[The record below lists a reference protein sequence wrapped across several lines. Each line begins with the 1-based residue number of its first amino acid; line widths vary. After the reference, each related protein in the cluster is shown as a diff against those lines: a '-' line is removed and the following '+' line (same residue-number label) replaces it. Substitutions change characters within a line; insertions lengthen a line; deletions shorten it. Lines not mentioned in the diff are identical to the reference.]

1 MNANESILITGASGF
16 LGSHLANY
24 AAKSGRNVR
33 CLVRRTSETSDLNPN
48 RMEIRQGDLLD
59 PPSLRAALQSPV
71 RSVVHCAATTSE
83 TRVDYAQSFKVN
95 VEGTR
100 NLLEACQE
108 NGVSRFIM
116 ISTQS
121 ANEQNPST
129 YARTKFAADLAVK
142 QSPLDF
148 TILKPSTIYGP
159 GSKGLFAKMVRLL
172 DSVPV
177 VPILG
182 SGSRLIRPIHVFDLC
197 KAILEC
203 EGPEQTFGKTYDL
216 GGRDLVSYED
226 FIGSILQARRKKK
239 PFVYLSLPVCRALAA
254 AFSFLKNPPFTRD
267 NVMGLNQNQVC
278 SVDAARNDFGFSPRG
293 LREGLVQTF
302 SDTQSATTG
311 AETLVRGG
319 SGGIRKEQATQ
330 NVAIVG
336 LGKMGLLH
344 ASILSVLPAARV
356 VGLIDQDESLGAHVR
371 SMGLQAPFYKS
382 IDEALSQS
390 SVDAVFVCTP
400 AFTHYPIA
408 RQLVEKDLNIFLEK
422 PLAESLDSA
431 RKICDL
437 LNGRS
442 LIHAVGYMKAHNP
455 VYDRAAEIVS
465 RGLLGK
471 DILFRST
478 LYLSQVF
485 APKRGWVYDPKKS
498 GGGIVANSTCHLLY
512 LLYRLFGPLRSICA
526 QTRRLHS
533 EQVEDAA
540 TALLEF
546 GNGVAGTLDTS
557 WSTPGY
563 PVEQTEIFLQGSGGI
578 LEINDTRLRLNLNE
592 ASGEYA
598 KGWTTWH
605 RAEMDTAGF
614 DLSPQYGGEGYYNED
629 LDFIKACQQ
638 KTTPRVSWSD
648 GLKVQE
654 MMDAL
659 YRSPSEGRVTL

>member
-1 MNANESILITGASGF
+1 M
-16 LGSHLANY
+16 
-24 AAKSGRNVR
+24 
-33 CLVRRTSETSDLNPN
+33 VRRTSETSALNPN
-48 RMEIRQGDLLD
+48 RMEIRHGDLLD
-59 PPSLRAALQSPV
+59 PPSLRAALESPV
-71 RSVVHCAATTSE
+71 RTVVHCAATTSE
-83 TRVDYAQSFKVN
+83 TKVDYAQSFKVN

-100 NLLEACQE
+100 NLLQACQDQ
-108 NGVSRFIM
+108 GIDRFIM

-129 YARTKFAADLAVK
+129 YARTKLAADLAVK
-142 QSPLDF
+142 ESPLAY

-172 DSVPV
+172 DTVPV

-197 KAILEC
+197 EAILEC
-203 EGPEQTFGKTYDL
+203 QGSDQAFGKTYDL

-226 FIGSILQARRKKK
+226 FIGSILHARRKKK
-239 PFVYLSLPVCRALAA
+239 PFVHVSLPVCRALAA

-267 NVMGLNQNQVC
+267 NVLGLNQNQVC
-278 SVDAARNDFGFSPRG
+278 SIDAARNDFGFSPRG
-293 LREGLVQTF
+293 LREGLSQTF
-302 SDTQSATTG
+302 SAAGRSA
-311 AETLVRGG
+311 AETEAIERGRNR
-319 SGGIRKEQATQ
+319 GIQKEPATQ
-330 NVAIVG
+330 DVAIIG

-344 ASILSVLPAARV
+344 ASILSVLPSARI
-356 VGLIDQDESLGAHVR
+356 VGLVDQDERLGAHVR
-371 SMGLQAPFYKS
+371 SMGLKAPFYKS
-382 IDEALSQS
+382 IDEALGQS

-400 AFTHYPIA
+400 AFTHYPIV
-408 RQLVEKDLNIFLEK
+408 RQLVGKNLNIFLEK

-437 LNGRS
+437 LKDRS
-442 LIHAVGYMKAHNP
+442 IIHAVGYMKVHNP
-455 VYDRAAEIVS
+455 VYERAKEIVS
-465 RGLLGK
+465 GGVLGK

-498 GGGIVANSTCHLLY
+498 GGGIVANSTCHLLS
-512 LLYRLFGPLRSICA
+512 LLYRLFGPLRSVCG
-526 QTRRLHS
+526 QTRRFHS

-592 ASGEYA
+592 GTSEYE

-605 RAEMDTAGF
+605 RAEMDRADF

-629 LDFIKACQQ
+629 LDFITACQR
-638 KTTPRVSWSD
+638 KESPRVSWFD
-648 GLKVQE
+648 GLRVQE

-659 YRSPSEGRVTL
+659 YRSSAEGRVTL

>member
-1 MNANESILITGASGF
+1 LSANGSILITGASGF
-16 LGSHLANY
+16 LGAHLANY
-24 AAKSGRNVR
+24 AARSGHDVR
-33 CLVRRTSETSDLNPN
+33 CLVRRTSETSDLNPTK
-48 RMEIRQGDLLD
+48 MEIRQGDLLD
-59 PPSLRAALQSPV
+59 PPSLRAALASPV
-71 RSVVHCAATTSE
+71 RAVVHCAATTSE

-100 NLLEACQE
+100 NLLQACQE

-129 YARTKFAADLAVK
+129 YARTKFAADLEVK
-142 QSPLDF
+142 QSPLAF

-197 KAILEC
+197 KAILDC
-203 EGPEQTFGKTYDL
+203 QGCDQALGKTYDL

-239 PFVYLSLPVCRALAA
+239 PFVYLGLPVCRALAA

-267 NVMGLNQNQVC
+267 NVLGLNQNQVC
-278 SVDAARNDFGFSPRG
+278 SIDAARNDFGFSPRG

-302 SDTQSATTG
+302 SAAGSATAG

-319 SGGIRKEQATQ
+319 NGGMRKEQATQ
-330 NVAIVG
+330 NVAIIG

-382 IDEALSQS
+382 IDEVLGQS

-408 RQLVEKDLNIFLEK
+408 RQLAGKNLNIFLEK

-431 RKICDL
+431 RKMCDL
-437 LNGRS
+437 LKDRS

-465 RGLLGK
+465 RGVLGK
-471 DILFRST
+471 DVLFRST

-512 LLYRLFGPLRSICA
+512 LLYRLFGPLRSISA

-540 TALLEF
+540 TALMEF

-563 PVEQTEIFLQGSGGI
+563 PVEQTEIFLQGSAGI
-578 LEINDTRLRLNLNE
+578 LEINDTRLRLNLNQ
-592 ASGEYA
+592 ATGEYA

-605 RAEMDTAGF
+605 RAEMDTADF

-629 LDFIKACQQ
+629 LDFINACRQ
-638 KTTPRVSWSD
+638 KTTPRVSWLD

-659 YRSPSEGRVTL
+659 YRSASEGRITL

>member
-1 MNANESILITGASGF
+1 M
-16 LGSHLANY
+16 
-24 AAKSGRNVR
+24 
-33 CLVRRTSETSDLNPN
+33 VRRTSETSALNPN
-48 RMEIRQGDLLD
+48 RMEIRHGDLLD
-59 PPSLRAALQSPV
+59 PPSLRAALESPV
-71 RSVVHCAATTSE
+71 RTVVHCAATTSE
-83 TRVDYAQSFKVN
+83 TKVDYAQSFKVN

-100 NLLEACQE
+100 NLLQACQDQ
-108 NGVSRFIM
+108 GIGRFIM

-121 ANEQNPST
+121 ANEQSPST
-129 YARTKFAADLAVK
+129 YARTKLAADLAVK
-142 QSPLDF
+142 ESPLAY

-172 DSVPV
+172 DAVPV

-197 KAILEC
+197 EAILEC
-203 EGPEQTFGKTYDL
+203 QGSDQAFGKTYDL

-226 FIGSILQARRKKK
+226 FIGSILHARRKKK
-239 PFVYLSLPVCRALAA
+239 PFVHVSLPVCRALAA

-267 NVMGLNQNQVC
+267 NVLGLNQNQVC
-278 SVDAARNDFGFSPRG
+278 TNDAARNDFGFSPRG
-293 LREGLVQTF
+293 LREGLSQTF
-302 SDTQSATTG
+302 SAAGRSA
-311 AETLVRGG
+311 AETEAIEHGSNRG
-319 SGGIRKEQATQ
+319 IQKEQATQ
-330 NVAIVG
+330 NVAIIG

-344 ASILSVLPAARV
+344 ASILSVLPSARI
-356 VGLIDQDESLGAHVR
+356 VGLVDQDERLGAHVR
-371 SMGLQAPFYKS
+371 SMGLKAPFYKS
-382 IDEALSQS
+382 IDEALGQS

-400 AFTHYPIA
+400 AFTHYPIV
-408 RQLVEKDLNIFLEK
+408 RQLVEKNLNIFLEK

-437 LNGRS
+437 LKDRS
-442 LIHAVGYMKAHNP
+442 ITNAVGYMKAHNP
-455 VYDRAAEIVS
+455 VYERAQEIVS
-465 RGLLGK
+465 GGVLGK

-498 GGGIVANSTCHLLY
+498 GGGIVANSTCHLLS
-512 LLYRLFGPLRSICA
+512 LLYRFFGPLRSVCG
-526 QTRRLHS
+526 QTRRFHS

-592 ASGEYA
+592 GTGEYE

-605 RAEMDTAGF
+605 RAEMDRADF

-629 LDFIKACQQ
+629 LDFITACQR
-638 KTTPRVSWSD
+638 KETPRVSWFD
-648 GLKVQE
+648 GLRVQE

-659 YRSPSEGRVTL
+659 YRSSAEGRVTL

>member
-1 MNANESILITGASGF
+1 LGTHGMILITGASGF

-24 AAKSGRNVR
+24 SAKRGRDVR
-33 CLVRRTSETSDLNPN
+33 CVVRRTSETSALNAN
-48 RMEIRQGDLLD
+48 RMDIRQADLSD
-59 PPSLRAALQSPV
+59 PSSLRAALESPV
-71 RSVVHCAATTSE
+71 RTVVHCAATTSE
-83 TRVDYAQSFKVN
+83 TKVDYAQSFQVN

-100 NLLEACQE
+100 NLLQACRDQ
-108 NGVSRFIM
+108 GVERFIM

-121 ANEQNPST
+121 ANERNPST
-129 YARTKFAADLAVK
+129 YARTKLAADLAV
-142 QSPLDF
+142 QESPLAY

-197 KAILEC
+197 EAILEC
-203 EGPEQTFGKTYDL
+203 EDSGQAFGKTYDL

-267 NVMGLNQNQVC
+267 NVLGLNQNQVC
-278 SVDAARNDFGFSPRG
+278 SIDAARNDFGFSPRG
-293 LREGLVQTF
+293 LREGLTQTF
-302 SDTQSATTG
+302 SATERSAAGT
-311 AETLVRGG
+311 EVLQDGG
-319 SGGIRKEQATQ
+319 NKAIRKEQATQ
-330 NVAIVG
+330 NVAIIG

-344 ASILSVLPAARV
+344 ASILSILPSARI
-356 VGLIDQDESLGAHVR
+356 VGLIDQDEALGAHVR
-371 SMGLQAPFYKS
+371 SMGLQAPFHKS
-382 IDEALSQS
+382 IDEVLGRS

-400 AFTHYPIA
+400 AFTHYSIV
-408 RQLVEKDLNIFLEK
+408 RQLVEKNLNIFLEK

-437 LNGRS
+437 LKDRS
-442 LIHAVGYMKAHNP
+442 IVHAVGFMKAHNP
-455 VYDRAAEIVS
+455 VYERAREIVS
-465 RGLLGK
+465 RGVLGK

-512 LLYRLFGPLRSICA
+512 LLYRLFGPLRSVCG
-526 QTRRLHS
+526 QTRRFHS

-540 TALLEF
+540 TALMEF

-578 LEINDTRLRLNLNE
+578 LEISDTRLRLNLNE
-592 ASGEYA
+592 GTKEYE

-605 RAEMDTAGF
+605 RAEMDVANF

-629 LDFIKACQQ
+629 LDFIKACRQ
-638 KTTPRVSWSD
+638 KGTPRVSWFD

-654 MMDAL
+654 IMDAL
-659 YRSPSEGRVTL
+659 YRSASEGLVKL

>member
-1 MNANESILITGASGF
+1 
-16 LGSHLANY
+16 
-24 AAKSGRNVR
+24 
-33 CLVRRTSETSDLNPN
+33 
-48 RMEIRQGDLLD
+48 
-59 PPSLRAALQSPV
+59 
-71 RSVVHCAATTSE
+71 
-83 TRVDYAQSFKVN
+83 
-95 VEGTR
+95 
-100 NLLEACQE
+100 
-108 NGVSRFIM
+108 
-116 ISTQS
+116 
-121 ANEQNPST
+121 
-129 YARTKFAADLAVK
+129 
-142 QSPLDF
+142 
-148 TILKPSTIYGP
+148 
-159 GSKGLFAKMVRLL
+159 MVRLL

-197 KAILEC
+197 EAILEC
-203 EGPEQTFGKTYDL
+203 EGSDQAFGKTYDL

-226 FIGSILQARRKKK
+226 FIGSILRARRKKK
-239 PFVYLSLPVCRALAA
+239 PFVHLSLPVCRALAA

-267 NVMGLNQNQVC
+267 NVLGLNQNQVC
-278 SVDAARNDFGFSPRG
+278 SIDASRNDFGFSPRG
-293 LREGLVQTF
+293 LREGLTQTF
-302 SDTQSATTG
+302 SAAERPG
-311 AETLVRGG
+311 AESEVLGHGSNGG
-319 SGGIRKEQATQ
+319 SRKEQATQ
-330 NVAIVG
+330 NVAIIG

-344 ASILSVLPAARV
+344 ASILSVLPSARL
-356 VGLIDQDESLGAHVR
+356 VGLVDQDESLGAHVR

-382 IDEALSQS
+382 MDDLLGQS

-400 AFTHYPIA
+400 AFTHYPIV
-408 RQLVEKDLNIFLEK
+408 RNLVEKNLNIFLEK

-437 LNGRS
+437 LKDRS
-442 LIHAVGYMKAHNP
+442 ITHAVGYMKGHNP
-455 VYDRAAEIVS
+455 VYERAKEIVS
-465 RGLLGK
+465 RGVLGK

-498 GGGIVANSTCHLLY
+498 GGGIVANSTCHLLF

-563 PVEQTEIFLQGSGGI
+563 PVEQTEISLQGSGGI

-592 ASGEYA
+592 GTGEYG

-605 RAEMDTAGF
+605 RAEMDVAEF

-638 KTTPRVSWSD
+638 KGTPRVSWFD

-659 YRSPSEGRVTL
+659 YRSASEGRVKL

>member
-1 MNANESILITGASGF
+1 MGANETILITGASGF

-24 AAKSGRNVR
+24 AAKKGRNVR

-48 RMEIRQGDLLD
+48 CLDIRHGDLLD
-59 PPSLRAALQSPV
+59 PLSLRAAVDSPV

-83 TRVDYAQSFKVN
+83 TKVDYEQSFKVN

-100 NLLEACQE
+100 NLLQACQDRGIE
-108 NGVSRFIM
+108 RFLM

-129 YARTKFAADLAVK
+129 YARTKLAADLAVK
-142 QSPLDF
+142 ESPLAY

-159 GSKGLFAKMVRLL
+159 GSKGLFAKMLRLL

-182 SGSRLIRPIHVFDLC
+182 SGSRLIRPIHVYDLC
-197 KAILEC
+197 EAILEC
-203 EGPEQTFGKTYDL
+203 EAIDQTFGKTYDL

-226 FIGSILQARRKKK
+226 FIGSILQARKKKK

-267 NVMGLNQNQVC
+267 NVLGLNQNQVC
-278 SVDAARNDFGFSPRG
+278 SIDAARTDFGFNPRG
-293 LREGLVQTF
+293 LREGLMQTF
-302 SDTQSATTG
+302 SAAQNATAGTEVLEQGNGRG
-311 AETLVRGG
+311 A
-319 SGGIRKEQATQ
+319 RKEQATQ
-330 NVAIVG
+330 NVAIIG

-344 ASILSVLPAARV
+344 ASMLSVLPSTRV
-356 VGLIDQDESLGAHVR
+356 VGLVDQDERLGAHVR
-371 SMGLQAPFYKS
+371 SMGLQAPFFKS
-382 IDEALSQS
+382 IDEVLGQS
-390 SVDAVFVCTP
+390 FVDAVFVCTP

-408 RQLVEKDLNIFLEK
+408 RQLVEKNLNVFLEK
-422 PLAESLDSA
+422 PLAESLDSG

-437 LNGRS
+437 LKDRS
-442 LIHAVGYMKAHNP
+442 IVHAVGYMKAHNP
-455 VYDRAAEIVS
+455 VYERAREIVS
-465 RGLLGK
+465 AGVLGK

-485 APKRGWVYDPKKS
+485 SPKRGWVYDPQKS

-512 LLYRLFGPLRSICA
+512 LLYRLFGPLRSVCG

-546 GNGVAGTLDTS
+546 GDGVAGTLDTS

-563 PVEQTEIFLQGSGGI
+563 PVEQTQIFLQGSGGI

-592 ASGEYA
+592 AKGGYA
-598 KGWTTWH
+598 KGWTTLH
-605 RAEMDTAGF
+605 RAEIDVAEF
-614 DLSPQYGGEGYYNED
+614 DLSPQYGGEGYYSED

-638 KTTPRVSWSD
+638 RKTPRVSWFD

-659 YRSPSEGRVTL
+659 YRSTSEGLIKL

>member
-1 MNANESILITGASGF
+1 MAANRTILITGASGF

-24 AAKSGRNVR
+24 AAERGRKVR
-33 CLVRRTSETSDLNPN
+33 CMVRTTSETSDLNPN

-59 PPSLRAALQSPV
+59 THSLRAAVESPV
-71 RSVVHCAATTSE
+71 RTVVHCAATTSE
-83 TRVDYAQSFKVN
+83 TKVDYAQSFRVN

-100 NLLEACQE
+100 NLLQACQDS
-108 NGVSRFIM
+108 GVERFIM

-129 YARTKFAADLAVK
+129 YARTKLAADLAVK
-142 QSPLDF
+142 ESPLPY

-182 SGSRLIRPIHVFDLC
+182 SGSRLIRPIHVLDLC
-197 KAILEC
+197 EAILEC
-203 EGPEQTFGKTYDL
+203 ELSDGAVGKTYDL

-226 FIGSILQARRKKK
+226 FISSLLDARKKKK

-267 NVMGLNQNQVC
+267 NVLGLNQNQVC
-278 SVDAARNDFGFSPRG
+278 SIGAARDDFGFSPRG
-293 LREGLVQTF
+293 LREGLMQTF
-302 SDTQSATTG
+302 SAIQTSAAT
-311 AETLVRGG
+311 AQV
-319 SGGIRKEQATQ
+319 SGKNDSTAARKGEATQ

-344 ASILSVLPAARV
+344 ASILSILPSARL

-382 IDEALSQS
+382 IDEVTAQS
-390 SVDAVFVCTP
+390 SLDAVFVCTP
-400 AFTHYPIA
+400 AFTHYPIV
-408 RQLVEKDLNIFLEK
+408 RQLVEKNVNVFLEK

-437 LNGRS
+437 LKDRS
-442 LIHAVGYMKAHNP
+442 IINAVGYMKAHNP
-455 VYDRAAEIVS
+455 VYERAREIVC
-465 RGLLGK
+465 GGVLGK

-485 APKRGWVYDPKKS
+485 APKRGWVYDSKKS

-512 LLYRLFGPLRSICA
+512 LLYRFFGPVRSVCG

-546 GNGVAGTLDTS
+546 GDGVAGTLDTS

-563 PVEQTEIFLQGSGGI
+563 PVEQTEIFLQGSDGV
-578 LEINDTRLRLNLNE
+578 LDINDARLRLYLNN
-592 ASGEYA
+592 AHGEYA

-605 RAEMDTAGF
+605 RAEMDAAQF

-638 KTTPRVSWSD
+638 KKTPRVSWFD

-659 YRSPSEGRVTL
+659 YRSASEGRVTL